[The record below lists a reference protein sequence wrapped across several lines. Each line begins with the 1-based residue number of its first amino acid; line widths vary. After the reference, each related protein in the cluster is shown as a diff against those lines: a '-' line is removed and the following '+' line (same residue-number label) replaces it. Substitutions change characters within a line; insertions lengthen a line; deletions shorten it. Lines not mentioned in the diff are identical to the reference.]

1 MDRFCLTDRRH
12 IRVGYPSSRMLRRAR
27 PRLRK
32 KIRGRSV
39 LVLTSSQR
47 YAIRGVRNGS
57 TPRFMKKRMG
67 KRIRRSYKVG
77 INRWYVARGPKG
89 TRLLFKITR
98 GRGRVGEVGVAD
110 ARLMRGRR
118 AARRFLDGFR

>member
-1 MDRFCLTDRRH
+1 
-12 IRVGYPSSRMLRRAR
+12 MLRRAR

-47 YAIRGVRNGS
+47 YTIRGVRNGS
-57 TPRFMKKRMG
+57 TPRFIEEANG

-77 INRWYVARGPKG
+77 INPAATSLAARRAPVCSSRSPG
-89 TRLLFKITR
+89 
-98 GRGRVGEVGVAD
+98 GRGGS
-110 ARLMRGRR
+110 ARSGWPTLGSCAGAGRR
-118 AARRFLDGFR
+118 APRRFLDGF